1 MIGKKLKCNIDR
13 CRRTDDDSLA
23 NMYDNTLKDVGT
35 IRVEINR
42 VQLGD
47 SMRFEGYDAENL
59 GYVHE
64 KAKKAG
70 AHCTRYHS

>member
-1 MIGKKLKCNIDR
+1 
-13 CRRTDDDSLA
+13 
-23 NMYDNTLKDVGT
+23 MYDNTLKDVGT
-35 IRVEINR
+35 IRVEISR

-47 SMRFEGYDAENL
+47 SMRFEGYDAQNL

-70 AHCTRYHS
+70 AHCTR

>member
-1 MIGKKLKCNIDR
+1 
-13 CRRTDDDSLA
+13 
-23 NMYDNTLKDVGT
+23 MYDNTLKDIGS
-35 IRVEINR
+35 IRVEISR

-47 SMRFEGYDAENL
+47 SMHFEGTDAQNL

-70 AHCTRYHS
+70 AHCTRYQSRKQPFNLGS